1 MPAPVANPESETRY
15 LDAGR
20 QQDAYMKEVVT
31 EAVKGALVGAAAFVP
46 ANWALKRR
54 FPYYRNLPLQGKA
67 FLGLLF
73 VVPCGTVFAEKAG
86 EHFIARNQWQG
97 AGKDELDKEARL
109 AEQRWQG
116 LSTTDKLKDWA
127 ARHQYSIIGGSWVA
141 SMALAFGI
149 VARDRYQTFPQK
161 IVQARMW
168 AQGLTVAVLVA
179 SAVAAG
185 VNAKG
190 EKPKKPVDHS
200 WQDMLDMNGSLTKAE
215 RIQLHAARKAG
226 EKMQK
231 EEQKEEHEHASSASS
246 DKAHAV

>member
-1 MPAPVANPESETRY
+1 
-15 LDAGR
+15 
-20 QQDAYMKEVVT
+20 MKQVVT
-31 EAVKGALVGAAAFVP
+31 QAFKGAALGAAAFVP

-73 VVPCGTVFAEKAG
+73 VIPCGTVFAEKAG
-86 EHFIARNQWQG
+86 EHFIAANQWQG
-97 AGKDELDKEARL
+97 AGKAELDKEAAL
-109 AEQRWQG
+109 AQARWDQ
-116 LSTTDKLKDWA
+116 LSTVDKAKDWA

-141 SMALAFGI
+141 SMAIAFGI

-190 EKPKKPVDHS
+190 EKPAKPVDHS

-215 RIQLHAARKAG
+215 RVQLHAARKAG
-226 EKMQK
+226 EKMAK
-231 EEQKEEHEHASSASS
+231 EAEAEAAP
-246 DKAHAV
+246 AV

>member
-1 MPAPVANPESETRY
+1 MN
-15 LDAGR
+15 
-20 QQDAYMKEVVT
+20 EVVT
-31 EAVKGALVGAAAFVP
+31 QAIKGAALGAAAFVP

-97 AGKDELDKEARL
+97 AGKEELDKEAQL
-109 AEQRWQG
+109 AEARWQS
-116 LSTTDKLKDWA
+116 LSTTEKAKDWA

-141 SMALAFGI
+141 SLALAFGI

-190 EKPKKPVDHS
+190 EKPARAVDHS
-200 WQDMLDMNGSLTKAE
+200 WQDMLDHNGTLTKAE

-226 EKMQK
+226 AKLGQSTDAE
-231 EEQKEEHEHASSASS
+231 AP
-246 DKAHAV
+246 AV